1 MLPAGGG
8 LGSSV
13 SSRTDLRSAAL
24 SLVGLALS
32 PRQVVAFERYATE
45 LVDWNRRFNLT
56 AITDRE
62 QIEVKHFL
70 DSLTCLLAMRGRP
83 LGRAVDV
90 GTGAGF
96 PGLPLKIACPG
107 LQLTLVESVGKK
119 AQFCRHVVEVL
130 GLEAVE
136 VIHARAEEVGR
147 RPGHREGYDWALA
160 RAVAPLPVLVEYLM
174 PLLKVGG
181 RAVAQKGESGPAE
194 AQAAERALGILGGR
208 LLQLIP
214 VEIPGVAEAR
224 YLIVMEKTAATPAQ
238 YPRRPGMAAKRPLG
252 SR

>member
-8 LGSSV
+8 LSPSV
-13 SSRTDLRSAAL
+13 ASRTDLRSAAL
-24 SLVGLALS
+24 SLVGLSLS
-32 PRQVVAFERYATE
+32 SQQVSAFDRYAAE
-45 LVDWNRRFNLT
+45 LVEWNRRFNLT

-70 DSLTCLLAMRGRP
+70 DSLTCLLAMRGRS

-107 LQLTLVESVGKK
+107 LRLTLVESVGKK

-130 GLEAVE
+130 GLEGVE
-136 VIHARAEEVGR
+136 VIHARAEELGR
-147 RPGHREGYDWALA
+147 RPDHRESYDWALA

-181 RAVAQKGESGPAE
+181 RAVAQKGETGPAE
-194 AQAAERALGILGGR
+194 AHAAEKALALLGGR

-224 YLIVMEKTAATPAQ
+224 YLVVMEKTAATPPQ
-238 YPRRPGMAAKRPLG
+238 YPRRPGIAARRPLG
-252 SR
+252 GR

>member
-8 LGSSV
+8 LSLSV
-13 SSRTDLRSAAL
+13 ASRTDLRSAAL
-24 SLVGLALS
+24 SLVGLSLS
-32 PRQVVAFERYATE
+32 SQQVSAFDRYAAE
-45 LVDWNRRFNLT
+45 LVEWNRRFNLT

-70 DSLTCLLAMRGRP
+70 DSLTCLLAMRGRS

-96 PGLPLKIACPG
+96 PGLPLRITCPG
-107 LQLTLVESVGKK
+107 LRLTLVESVGKK
-119 AQFCRHVVEVL
+119 AQFCRHVVKVL
-130 GLEAVE
+130 GLEGVE

-147 RPGHREGYDWALA
+147 WPDHRESYDWALA

-181 RAVAQKGESGPAE
+181 RAVAQKGETGPAE
-194 AQAAERALGILGGR
+194 AHAAEKALGLLGGR

-224 YLIVMEKTAATPAQ
+224 YLVVMEKTAATPPQ
-238 YPRRPGMAAKRPLG
+238 YPRRQGIAARRPLG
-252 SR
+252 GR